1 MAWPTT
7 RRPSTKDLLRVE
19 HRLQAAP
26 SAGAGRWI
34 ILALVAVIV
43 ALLYQRSHEQAGHGR
58 QIDALKEERVLLQAA
73 LDLNR
78 LKQQETQATEEQ
90 LLKRIATL
98 SAQVE
103 RLQTDLAFFRQQK
116 KTR

>member
-26 SAGAGRWI
+26 SAGVGRWI

-43 ALLYQRSHEQAGHGR
+43 ALLYLRSHEQAGH
-58 QIDALKEERVLLQAA
+58 
-73 LDLNR
+73 
-78 LKQQETQATEEQ
+78 
-90 LLKRIATL
+90 
-98 SAQVE
+98 
-103 RLQTDLAFFRQQK
+103 
-116 KTR
+116 

>member
-1 MAWPTT
+1 
-7 RRPSTKDLLRVE
+7 
-19 HRLQAAP
+19 LQAAP
-26 SAGAGRWI
+26 SAGVGRWI

-43 ALLYQRSHEQAGHGR
+43 ALLYLRSHEQAGHER

-90 LLKRIATL
+90 LLRRIATL

-103 RLQTDLAFFRQQK
+103 RLQADLAFFRQQK